1 MNHHTRPYTA
11 QSCKTLFSHVYSPSE
26 NMHQPVLAH
35 IQLIQNG
42 SYLFSPVYSSFLK
55 TRYYTSVTN
64 NIAHL
69 DWFIPIL
76 PHIQLIQKN
85 QVLSIIFIMKS
96 LQKSKLAQIYY
107 SDPGPPIFRNKRA
120 ITPNYLSKIMTI
132 SQQEFFFWFVPCM

>member
-1 MNHHTRPYTA
+1 MLNHHTPPYTA

-42 SYLFSPVYSSFLK
+42 SYLFSPVYSSFRK

-64 NIAHL
+64 DIAHL

-85 QVLSIIFIMKS
+85 QLIIVIVKS
-96 LQKSKLAQIYY
+96 LQKSKIRQIYY
-107 SDPGPPIFRNKRA
+107 RDPQSAGISVQSPQSTKKQRKRHK
-120 ITPNYLSKIMTI
+120 L
-132 SQQEFFFWFVPCM
+132 FFLGFKF